1 MRYTSP
7 ARLSLRF
14 TSQSFS
20 LLIAFGCLSW
30 VCLAPALASA
40 AKVEDQVA
48 ALKAVGAEGA
58 GNPKAS
64 EAWKQLSQA
73 DAADLPAIL
82 AGLDDANPLAANWL
96 RASVD
101 SIAER
106 ELRKGAKLPAADLEK
121 FTLDTSHAP
130 RARRL
135 AFEWL
140 CRADKTAADR
150 LIPKMLNDPSI
161 EFRRDAVARLLTEAE
176 TLATDKKKD
185 AAAEVYRR
193 ALGGARDL
201 DQVQEIVK
209 KLETFGQTVD
219 VPAHFGYL
227 MEWKLIGPFD
237 NTEEKGFDVVNPPES
252 ELKFTAEYPGKSG
265 PVKWI
270 DHVTEDDYGKVDLN
284 KALLKANGVTAYATT
299 EFTAA
304 EALPIELRLA
314 TVCANKIWLNGE
326 LISANKVYHAGEKI
340 DQYIARGKLKKG
352 KNVILVKI
360 LQNEQKEE
368 WAQDWDFKLRVC
380 DATGTA
386 VLSKDRPASKPK
398 AAADKEQAAK

>member
-1 MRYTSP
+1 MRCNPSP
-7 ARLSLRF
+7 SRLLSG
-14 TSQSFS
+14 
-20 LLIAFGCLSW
+20 GCLAW
-30 VCLAPALASA
+30 GLLVATIAAA

-48 ALKAVGAEGA
+48 VLKSVGAEGA
-58 GNPKAS
+58 GNTKAT
-64 EAWKQLSQA
+64 EAWKQLSQSS
-73 DAADLPAIL
+73 AASLPAIL

-101 SIAER
+101 AIAER

-150 LIPKMLNDPSI
+150 LIPNMLNDPSV

-176 TLATDKKKD
+176 TLETDKKADD
-185 AAAEVYRR
+185 AAKVYRQ
-193 ALGGARDL
+193 ALTGARDL
-201 DQVQEIVK
+201 DQVQQIVK
-209 KLETFGQTVD
+209 KLEGFGQTVD

-237 NTEEKGFDVVNPPES
+237 NTDEKGFDVVNPPEK
-252 ELKFTAEYPGKSG
+252 ELKFTAEYPGKTD
-265 PVKWI
+265 PTKWI
-270 DHVTEDDYGKVDLN
+270 DHATDDTYGKVDLN

-304 EALPIELRLA
+304 EARPIELRLA
-314 TVCANKIWLNGE
+314 TVCANKIWLNGQ
-326 LISANKVYHAGEKI
+326 LIAANNVYHAGEKM
-340 DQYIARGKLKKG
+340 DQYIARGNLKKG
-352 KNVILVKI
+352 KNVILLKI

-386 VLSKDRPASKPK
+386 VLSMDRPATKPK
-398 AAADKEQAAK
+398 PAADKQAQAAK